1 MVNDVKTIIKIAW
14 RFPNGNPISYVGV
27 TVKNRT
33 IFLKNNDIDTES
45 LIISPPQNN
54 ETGSNNDKLDDE
66 IIRIMLD
73 KNI

>member
-33 IFLKNNDIDTES
+33 IFMKNKDIDTES
-45 LIISPPQNN
+45 LIISPPQNS
-54 ETGSNNDKLDDE
+54 ETGINNDKLDDE